1 MRSPAL
7 RFFFGI
13 DPFEACISTDAGKL
27 ALSRM
32 LLADGLVELKQ
43 PATSREHC
51 GIGGDL
57 LSDSI

>member
-13 DPFEACISTDAGKL
+13 DPFEAWISTDAGKL

-32 LLADGLVELKQ
+32 LLADVLVALKQ
-43 PATSREHC
+43 PVASREHC
-51 GIGGDL
+51 EIGGDL
-57 LSDSI
+57 LNDSI